1 MKRFAIDIGGTFTD
15 LVALDDV
22 TGEMRVTKRPSTPGD
37 PARGLLDCIQDIE
50 LALGEYELFVH
61 GTTIGLNAFLE
72 GCGADVSLI
81 TTSGFRDVYEIG
93 RTNRLEP
100 YNLTYEK
107 PERLIAR
114 RRVFTVPERMDYRG
128 RVLTPLDES
137 AVAAVID
144 EIVSSQIRSIAVCL
158 LHAYANPAHE
168 ERIREMIEARAPEMF
183 VSLSSRIIREY
194 REFERTN
201 VTVLDA
207 YIKPLV
213 VEYIAELE
221 TSLREDGFGGDFM
234 LQRSGGGVLPAGF
247 VSEKPVETLFSGPAG
262 GVMGALHIA
271 ANTPYKDLIL
281 GDVGGTSFDVA
292 LVVDGREQVTTDA
305 RIGDTPIMIPILD
318 IRSIGAGGGSVAWLD
333 DANAIHVGPRSAGA
347 DPGPVCY
354 GRGGTEPTVTDA
366 AVCNGLVG
374 VDGFLGGR
382 MALDADAAV
391 RAIATHV
398 ADPLGL
404 DVEDA
409 AEGILRIMVDNMVG
423 LIREIL
429 TEKGEDARRFSLLM
443 YGGAGPLFG
452 SAIMDQLEIGQ
463 VVVPTDSANFS
474 AYGMLITD
482 VVYDYNQTYVRL
494 LDEIAE
500 DEAEELFVGMEAK
513 GLRNLEKDGLPEDA
527 RELRRSIDVRYL
539 GLTHALTLPITDMT
553 ARGREQAAQAFHAT
567 YERIYGYRLTNPI
580 QVVRL
585 SVKAVGKMRKPTL
598 ATIERGETDPEH
610 ALVARR
616 TVRFAAGSVKCP
628 IYAREALRA
637 GNVVRGPAIV
647 EEAASTT
654 VVGDGHDA
662 AVDAWGNLVIERI
675 KREGRAA
682 PTGEG
687 KEGAS

>member
-1 MKRFAIDIGGTFTD
+1 MRRFAIDIGGTFTD

-22 TGEMRVTKRPSTPGD
+22 TGEMQVTKRPSTPGD
-37 PARGLLDCIQDIE
+37 PARGLLDCIQDIG

-72 GCGADVSLI
+72 GRGADVSLI

-100 YNLTYEK
+100 YNLTYRK
-107 PERLIAR
+107 PRRLVPR

-128 RVLTPLDES
+128 RVLKLLDES
-137 AVAAVID
+137 AAEAQIEEIAA
-144 EIVSSQIRSIAVCL
+144 SGIRSVAICL

-168 ERIREMIEARAPEMF
+168 ERIHEMLKARAPEIF

-221 TSLREDGFGGDFM
+221 KSLREDGFQGDFM

-271 ANTPYKDLIL
+271 ANTPHKNLIL

-318 IRSIGAGGGSVAWLD
+318 IRSIGAGGGSIAWLD
-333 DANAIHVGPRSAGA
+333 EARAIHVGPRSAGA

-354 GRGGTEPTVTDA
+354 GRGGVEPTVTDA
-366 AVCNGLVG
+366 AVCSGLVG
-374 VDGFLGGR
+374 VDSFLGGR
-382 MALDADAAV
+382 MTLDMDAAR
-391 RAIATHV
+391 RAILTYV
-398 ADPLGL
+398 SDPLGL
-404 DVEDA
+404 DVEEA
-409 AEGILRIMVDNMVG
+409 ADGILRIMVDNMVG

-429 TEKGEDARRFSLLM
+429 TEKGEDARRFALLM

-452 SAIMDQLEIGQ
+452 SAIMHQLEIGR

-494 LDEIAE
+494 LDEISE
-500 DEAEELFVGMEAK
+500 DEAEGLFAGMEAQ
-513 GLRNLEKDGLPEDA
+513 GLRNLEKDGLSEDA
-527 RELRRSIDVRYL
+527 RELLRSIDVRYL
-539 GLTHALTLPITDMT
+539 GLTHALTLPVADMT
-553 ARGREQAAQAFHAT
+553 ARGRRHATEAFHAM

-585 SVKAVGKMRKPTL
+585 NVKAVGKMRKPDL
-598 ATIERGETDPEH
+598 AAIGRGRTDPEH
-610 ALVARR
+610 ALVTRR
-616 TVRFAAGSVKCP
+616 AVRFATRSIDCP
-628 IYAREALRA
+628 IYAREALHA
-637 GNVVRGPAIV
+637 GNIVAGPAII
-647 EEAASTT
+647 EETASTT
-654 VVGDGHDA
+654 VVGCDHA
-662 AVDAWGNLVIERI
+662 ALVDAWGNLVIERVEVNGGPS
-675 KREGRAA
+675 RTCG
-682 PTGEG
+682 G
-687 KEGAS
+687 KKEV